1 MHKPLVGRSWT
12 ALDRALFTKI
22 RFTEIYA
29 VCPSIA
35 ACFHFKDGD
44 VVLCTGM
51 KKKRRKPNLG
61 WWICPTRRLTHGS
74 AALRIIKK
82 KAEWEKN
89 KTMKSPRKRSQIC
102 IFPSDISLSIW
113 HAFWI
118 RKSQSKLSRKHS
130 TATDR
135 EHLQR
140 ALSATVIKETFCS
153 FSKDRVQRGCVRI
166 TCHLFFSSLRES
178 QVWKADKVLIVPFL
192 PSFLMEVR
200 GIEVKPLAFEEASL
214 LILHSRGV
222 SVLVSTD

>member
-1 MHKPLVGRSWT
+1 M
-12 ALDRALFTKI
+12 LFFI
-22 RFTEIYA
+22 LEW
-29 VCPSIA
+29 
-35 ACFHFKDGD
+35 
-44 VVLCTGM
+44 
-51 KKKRRKPNLG
+51 KKKKGENQT
-61 WWICPTRRLTHGS
+61 WADEYVRLEDWHMVPQAS
-74 AALRIIKK
+74 RAFENKK

-89 KTMKSPRKRSQIC
+89 EMMKSPRKRSQIC
-102 IFPSDISLSIW
+102 IFSSDIRLSMW
-113 HAFWI
+113 RAFGI
-118 RKSQSKLSRKHS
+118 RKSISELSCRHS
-130 TATDR
+130 TATTDW

-140 ALSATVIKETFCS
+140 THPHPAALSATVIKETFCS
-153 FSKDRVQRGCVRI
+153 FSKDRVQWGRVRI